1 MFFMEHSVDDIDDL
15 LTYLLISCAAF
26 YWHSLTLIKCHSQ
39 LGWVDKKMHL
49 SINWW
54 TLEFLK
60 FKKFIFQD
68 LEKFWVSSFARLV
81 HIPRCSF
88 ISVSCC

>member
-1 MFFMEHSVDDIDDL
+1 MEHSVDDIDDL

-49 SINWW
+49 SI
-54 TLEFLK
+54 
-60 FKKFIFQD
+60 
-68 LEKFWVSSFARLV
+68 
-81 HIPRCSF
+81 
-88 ISVSCC
+88 